1 MSLSRREQ
9 RRQQNASDSEHRS
22 PAWCVM
28 ARGVATFFGLFLLY
42 DVFVSRGAG
51 FPWWFEFTVIPDRLL
66 RGVFT
71 FYSVGL
77 MFYGL
82 SGREPKALRIF
93 TRVLTCLIL
102 LLVLTS
108 IFDWYELRR
117 QGLLDSPV
125 QVPFLLQIAG
135 ILTVILAGL
144 FQSPIESERNEG
156 LLVGIIAF
164 DLCVLLVPIAHVYC
178 VGQSSN
184 AQRLETLLIFAETPF
199 DQLTADALSRK
210 LNGVLNSEGERQ
222 ALISGSPERVRE
234 WQQWLQ
240 KQTER
245 DSMTVLTSAAPLQP
259 QELLAQLSRRRSSGL
274 VVVGS
279 PTRLAQMQIS
289 FARSEIPITQI
300 ALNERPLKLSSVLRS
315 IPNWW
320 KAYLVPV
327 GADRTILPTVSIPS
341 SESE

>member
-9 RRQQNASDSEHRS
+9 RRQRNASDSEHRS

-51 FPWWFEFTVIPDRLL
+51 FPWWFELTVIPDRLL
-66 RGVFT
+66 RGAFT

-82 SGREPKALRIF
+82 SGREPHVLRII
-93 TRVLTCLIL
+93 TRILTCLIL
-102 LLVLTS
+102 FLVLTS
-108 IFDWYELRR
+108 VVDWYELRR
-117 QGLLDSPV
+117 QGILDSPV

-135 ILTVILAGL
+135 MLTVILAGL
-144 FQSPIESERNEG
+144 FQSPVESERNAG
-156 LLVGIIAF
+156 LLIGIIAF

-178 VGQSSN
+178 EGQSSN
-184 AQRLETLLIFAETPF
+184 AQRPETLVIFAETPF
-199 DQLTADALSRK
+199 DRLTADALSRK
-210 LNGVLNSEGERQ
+210 LNGVFSSEGERQ
-222 ALISGSPERVRE
+222 ALISGSPERVLE

-240 KQTER
+240 QQSQGGT
-245 DSMTVLTSAAPLQP
+245 MNVLTSTASNQP
-259 QELLAQLSRRRSSGL
+259 RELLAQLSRDRSSGL

-289 FARSEIPITQI
+289 FARSEIPMTQI
-300 ALNERPLKLSSVLRS
+300 ALSDRPLKLSSVLRS
-315 IPNWW
+315 IPKWW
-320 KAYLVPV
+320 KAYLLPV
-327 GADRTILPTVSIPS
+327 GANPATLPTVSIPS